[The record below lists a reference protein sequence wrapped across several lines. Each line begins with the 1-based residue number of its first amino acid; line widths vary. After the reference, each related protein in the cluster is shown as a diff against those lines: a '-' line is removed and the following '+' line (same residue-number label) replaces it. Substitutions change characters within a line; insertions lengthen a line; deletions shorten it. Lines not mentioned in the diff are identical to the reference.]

1 MAQRDHRPTA
11 IARREADAT
20 AKEEQKRLLHIPS
33 PPTPRK
39 PGQVNAH
46 RYTQPRFTPYLEA
59 ASGQEARAHS
69 DYFLCP
75 PGNGAITTTFPSQAG
90 PPLGRSCPWGRN

>member
-1 MAQRDHRPTA
+1 MCRTKPVVRLLNPEPVAVRKVGLITGGPNPHQMRACLAYVARLAPMAQRDHRTHA

-39 PGQVNAH
+39 RGKSTRTV
-46 RYTQPRFTPYLEA
+46 
-59 ASGQEARAHS
+59 
-69 DYFLCP
+69 
-75 PGNGAITTTFPSQAG
+75 I
-90 PPLGRSCPWGRN
+90 RSRGLRPI